1 MKLKK
6 RERRRV
12 IDKPSPIKCTS
23 NDHKT
28 WNFFFC
34 LYDYCTWFLPSVEAS
49 LSILLRMYSSS
60 PPNISSR
67 FQMDSRFPSTT
78 SRPVMCAS
86 EVCRISRD
94 KMSIT
99 NCIFCISSSLLIG
112 FWITP
117 KKKKIINLWKWV
129 NVSYTMSYLIQ
140 DTVHA
145 HHYIYMCRKLIYLIH
160 LTSPTD
166 STILILV
173 VLPCNFSPHRP
184 SNRVTYTAAFISS
197 THPRLLPAFSC
208 SSKRFA
214 WRTISVR

>member
-1 MKLKK
+1 MYAPPMTTKHGISFFVFMITVHGSYHLLKHHCQFYWGCIPAVHQISPADSKWTHGFHRQPLALWCGLARYVEYLEIKCLSPTVYFVFHPLYWLVSESHLKK
-6 RERRRV
+6 K
-12 IDKPSPIKCTS
+12 I
-23 NDHKT
+23 
-28 WNFFFC
+28 
-34 LYDYCTWFLPSVEAS
+34 
-49 LSILLRMYSSS
+49 
-60 PPNISSR
+60 
-67 FQMDSRFPSTT
+67 
-78 SRPVMCAS
+78 
-86 EVCRISRD
+86 
-94 KMSIT
+94 
-99 NCIFCISSSLLIG
+99 
-112 FWITP
+112 
-117 KKKKIINLWKWV
+117 IINLWKWV
-129 NVSYTMSYLIQ
+129 YVSYTMSYLIQ